1 MPLDLTRHFANGPRI
16 LGPLLAMDT
25 VMVVV
30 FRPLVGKYL
39 GRFAPTRVFL
49 VGAVLSAAALVLGG
63 VANLLAVWVVAMGLC
78 GPG

>member
-1 MPLDLTRHFANGPRI
+1 
-16 LGPLLAMDT
+16 
-25 VMVVV
+25 MVVV